1 MLDCVQIS
9 RNVQWV
15 WMIATN
21 LLFAKIRW
29 EVFSANVSWAFKEMA
44 EYALVNPSHSF
55 MFRVYSDHKYVV
67 IVVLSDVDECLTNR
81 DDCSSNAVCT
91 NTEGSFD
98 CSCGAGFEGSGTS
111 CEGII

>member
-1 MLDCVQIS
+1 MLECVQIS

-55 MFRVYSDHKYVV
+55 MFRVV
-67 IVVLSDVDECLTNR
+67 ITNMLLLLF
-81 DDCSSNAVCT
+81 CQMLMSV
-91 NTEGSFD
+91 
-98 CSCGAGFEGSGTS
+98 
-111 CEGII
+111 